1 MAKEEKKTERKR
13 YFEPKCSP
21 LVDVTEWRVDEEGH
35 HYVVNVGEKN
45 FDDEI
50 QLYKDSC
57 DIMILVDRLT
67 KGDAATIKQLATP
80 GLYGDVNDFPQ
91 EVHPAAYAQGL
102 AQLYENQP
110 DSVKEKFP
118 TYELFAKYFTNLTNE
133 MVAQMFAPK
142 EEAAAPVEEGGNQ

>member
-1 MAKEEKKTERKR
+1 MAKEEKKRKR
-13 YFEPKCSP
+13 FYEPECSP
-21 LVDVTEWRVDEEGH
+21 FVDVTEWQVDEEGH
-35 HYVVNVGEKN
+35 HILVKVGEKN

-57 DIMILVDRLT
+57 DIMVLVDRLM
-67 KGDAATIKQLATP
+67 KGDAATIRQLATP

-91 EVHPAAYAQGL
+91 DVHPAAYAQGL

-133 MVAQMFAPK
+133 MVQAMFAPK
-142 EEAAAPVEEGGNQ
+142 EEPVVAEEGVNQ